1 MPDIKLFTSVS
12 EAVKSIF
19 GESRYVVKKNYVAG
33 GDINETCTITL
44 DDGTIL
50 FMKTNIPAFL
60 TNFKA
65 EAAGLEAIRATGAIG
80 VPAVLGAGT
89 DTGFSFLFLT
99 YIRGGGRISHYWETF
114 AEELAAVHRADLPE
128 FGKSDE
134 MVCRT
139 VDIVRKTRFAIAER
153 HLRHLPHQTYPAADG
168 KQGPYGHP

>member
-12 EAVKSIF
+12 EAVNSIF

-33 GDINETCTITL
+33 
-44 DDGTIL
+44 
-50 FMKTNIPAFL
+50 
-60 TNFKA
+60 
-65 EAAGLEAIRATGAIG
+65 
-80 VPAVLGAGT
+80 T
-89 DTGFSFLFLT
+89 DTGFSFLLLT

-114 AEELAAVHRADLPE
+114 AEELAAIHRADLPE

-153 HLRHLPHQTYPAADG
+153 HLRHLPHRTYPAVDG